1 MLGMRTGLC
10 IHAWMAEKSL
20 KREVSNECLLQFI
33 KVALL
38 SIASSTPGYSITQY
52 ACYNPECMVGK

>member
-1 MLGMRTGLC
+1 MHGWQKNLSIGKLAM
-10 IHAWMAEKSL
+10 
-20 KREVSNECLLQFI
+20 NERLLQFI

-52 ACYNPECMVGK
+52 ACYNPVCMVGK